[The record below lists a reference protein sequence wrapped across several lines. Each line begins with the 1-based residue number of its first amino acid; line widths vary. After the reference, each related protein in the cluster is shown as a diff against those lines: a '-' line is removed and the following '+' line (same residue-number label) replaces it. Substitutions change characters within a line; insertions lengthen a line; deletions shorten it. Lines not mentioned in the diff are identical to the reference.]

1 MELFGCALM
10 IMCLFLKEL
19 MCAELKIG
27 KRSESKENS
36 FEFKT
41 LRIQIL
47 RLCFQNGITHLISMN
62 QLESLLGFIKKMSE
76 FKQ

>member
-1 MELFGCALM
+1 MARFGCALM
-10 IMCLFLKEL
+10 IMCLFSKEL

-27 KRSESKENS
+27 KRSESKVNS
-36 FEFKT
+36 LEFKT

-47 RLCFQNGITHLISMN
+47 RLYFQNGITHLISMN
-62 QLESLLGFIKKMSE
+62 QLELSLGFIKKMNE